1 MDSFLVVTQVQNSGR
16 KYFSK
21 LDLSQ
26 AYHQLELEEESRPFA
41 TTREYTSSIG
51 CLSGCPQHQEYF
63 RGLWKRYLKIIQDN
77 LGDSQL
83 VVARCL
89 PCV

>member
-41 TTREYTSSIG
+41 TMRDYTSSIG
-51 CLSGCPQHQEYF
+51 QLPF
-63 RGLWKRYLKIIQDN
+63 RVSSAPGIFQR
-77 LGDSQL
+77 
-83 VVARCL
+83 VMETL
-89 PCV
+89 PKDYPG